1 MKEKI
6 DKTKDRKNRE
16 AVALRDNLKRRKI
29 FQKKIKRKQHNVHSA
44 RLLDKKNV

>member
-6 DKTKDRKNRE
+6 DKIKDKKNRE

-29 FQKKIKRKQHNVHSA
+29 FQKKIK
-44 RLLDKKNV
+44 KNDTK

>member
-6 DKTKDRKNRE
+6 DKAKDRKNRE

-29 FQKKIKRKQHNVHSA
+29 FQKKIKRKKRNVY
-44 RLLDKKNV
+44 

>member
-6 DKTKDRKNRE
+6 DKIKDKKNRE

-29 FQKKIKRKQHNVHSA
+29 FQKKIKRNKSNVY
-44 RLLDKKNV
+44 